1 MTPRPESSGSRPK
14 GTAGEKIPEQ
24 PTAAQQKSAA
34 KKTAVPKQAAAKKAA
49 PAKATARKATAG
61 KTTVGKTAAKKA
73 ATKKTAAKKTAVEQP
88 TPEAATAGTATVKKA
103 SAKKT
108 AVEQPTPEAA
118 TAGTA
123 TVKKA
128 SAKKTAV
135 EQPTPETAT
144 VKKAAA
150 KKAAVKKSAAKKATR
165 VKATAG
171 RTTAVKAAAAKSTA
185 AESVADEAA
194 AAKSPAAK
202 TLGKKT
208 AAKKTAAKKA
218 PAKKAPAKKPTTAK
232 TTVGEATGAGATGA
246 GATAAG
252 AHAAEAPGAG
262 APAAGA
268 HAAEAPGAGAPAKKA
283 AAKKTTPART
293 TVAKAAAKRTGA
305 GAAPAGKPVA
315 KKSAAKKSAAKKAPA
330 RKAPATQA
338 PSGQAPPEK
347 APPEKAPTGQATAE
361 KAPTGQASPDKAP
374 TGHAPAGKAASV
386 QVAPPEVEVAVS
398 PAVDAVDRERLLGG
412 THHAP
417 HSVLGAHPVP
427 GGVAFRALRPYAL
440 SVTVVSGELRAELH
454 DDGDGFFSGLLPL
467 REVPAYRLVVEYEGT
482 VLETEDAYRFL
493 PTLGDLD
500 LHLIGEGRHEELW
513 TALGAHPTVHQGV
526 TGTRF
531 AVWAPNAQGVR
542 VTGTFNFWDG
552 TGHIM
557 RSLGSS
563 GVWELFL
570 PDVGEGELYKFEITR
585 PDGSKT
591 LRADPL
597 ARRTEVPPATSS
609 VITSSE
615 YEWGDA
621 QWLAR
626 RAEVPAHEAPF
637 SVYEVH
643 LPSWRPGLTYRQLAE
658 QLPGYVKNLGFT
670 HVELMPVAEHPFGG
684 SWGYQVTGFYAPTAR
699 LGTPDDFRYLVDSLH
714 RAGIGVLMDWVPAHF
729 PRDDW
734 ALAEFDGRPLYE
746 HEDPLR
752 AAHPDWGTL
761 EFDFGRNE
769 VRNFLVANAVYWCEE
784 FHIDGLRVDAVAS
797 MLYLDYSR
805 EPGQW
810 TPNEHG
816 GRENLDAVAFL
827 QEMNATVYRRVPG
840 VVTIAEESTAWDGVT
855 RATHHKGPSGFGGL
869 GFGLKWNMGWM
880 HDSLQYM
887 SHEPVYRKYHHGEM
901 TFSMVYAYSE
911 NYVLPISHDEVVHG
925 KRSLVSKMPGDWW
938 QQRAGVRSYLGFMW
952 AHPGKQLLFMGQEF
966 AQGAEWSEAH
976 GPDWWLLDPGYGAEP
991 DHRGVRDLVRDLNT
1005 VYRATPA
1012 LWRLDTDPAGFE
1024 WIVGDAADDNVLAF
1038 LRLDP
1043 EGVPVLAV
1051 SNFAPVTRQDYRL
1064 GVPDDVPAW
1073 HEALNTDA
1081 ARYGGSDVT
1090 NPHPVKPE
1098 PQSWHGRPASIRLT
1112 LPPLA
1117 TVWLR
1122 PA

>member
-24 PTAAQQKSAA
+24 PTAAQKKSAA
-34 KKTAVPKQAAAKKAA
+34 KKTAVPKQAAAKKATA
-49 PAKATARKATAG
+49 PAKKAAVKKTAAAPSPATKATAKKAAPAKTTAKKAVAKKAVAKKAVAKKAAPEKATAAKATAET
-61 KTTVGKTAAKKA
+61 TAAKTTA
-73 ATKKTAAKKTAVEQP
+73 KKTAAKKTTAKK
-88 TPEAATAGTATVKKA
+88 ATA
-103 SAKKT
+103 
-108 AVEQPTPEAA
+108 
-118 TAGTA
+118 
-123 TVKKA
+123 
-128 SAKKTAV
+128 
-135 EQPTPETAT
+135 
-144 VKKAAA
+144 KKAAA
-150 KKAAVKKSAAKKATR
+150 TKATATKAVAEKATTKKAVAKKAT
-165 VKATAG
+165 T
-171 RTTAVKAAAAKSTA
+171 VKAAAAKTTATKATA
-185 AESVADEAA
+185 AR
-194 AAKSPAAK
+194 PP
-202 TLGKKT
+202 
-208 AAKKTAAKKA
+208 AKKA
-218 PAKKAPAKKPTTAK
+218 PAKKATANKATTG
-232 TTVGEATGAGATGA
+232 TATAGTATA
-246 GATAAG
+246 GKATAA
-252 AHAAEAPGAG
+252 
-262 APAAGA
+262 PA
-268 HAAEAPGAGAPAKKA
+268 
-283 AAKKTTPART
+283 
-293 TVAKAAAKRTGA
+293 
-305 GAAPAGKPVA
+305 
-315 KKSAAKKSAAKKAPA
+315 
-330 RKAPATQA
+330 QA
-338 PSGQAPPEK
+338 VPPEM
-347 APPEKAPTGQATAE
+347 EI
-361 KAPTGQASPDKAP
+361 
-374 TGHAPAGKAASV
+374 
-386 QVAPPEVEVAVS
+386 AVS
-398 PAVDAVDRERLLGG
+398 PALGAADRDRLLNG
-412 THHAP
+412 THHDP

-427 GGVAFRALRPYAL
+427 GGIAFRAFRPYAL
-440 SVTVVSGELRAELH
+440 SVTVVAGEVRAELQ
-454 DDGDGFFSGLLPL
+454 DDGEGFFSGVLPL
-467 REVPAYRLVVEYEGT
+467 REVPEYRLLVEYEGT
-482 VLETEDAYRFL
+482 VLDTEDAYRFL

-513 TALGAHPTVHQGV
+513 TALGAHPMTHQGV

-531 AVWAPNAQGVR
+531 SVWAPNALGVR
-542 VTGTFNFWDG
+542 VAGTFNFWDG
-552 TGHIM
+552 TGHVM

-570 PDVGEGELYKFEITR
+570 PDIGEGELYKFEITR
-585 PDGSKT
+585 SDGSKT
-591 LRADPL
+591 MRADPL

-609 VITSSE
+609 VITSSG

-621 QWLAR
+621 EWLAR
-626 RAEVPAHEAPF
+626 RAEAPAHEAPF

-699 LGTPDDFRYLVDSLH
+699 LGTPDDFRYLIDSLH

-746 HEDPLR
+746 HADPLR

-761 EFDFGRNE
+761 EFDYGRNE
-769 VRNFLVANAVYWCEE
+769 VRNFLVANALYWCEE

-827 QEMNATVYRRVPG
+827 QEMNATLYRRVPG

-887 SHEPVYRKYHHGEM
+887 SHEPVYRKYHHHEM

-938 QQRAGVRSYLGFMW
+938 QQRANHRAYLGFMW

-976 GPDWWLLDPGYGAEP
+976 GPDWWLLDPGYGAEAE
-991 DHRGVRDLVRDLNT
+991 HRGVRDLVRDLNT

-1024 WIVGDAADDNVLAF
+1024 WVVGDAADDNVLAF

-1043 EGVPVLAV
+1043 EGNPLLSV
-1051 SNFAPVTRQDYRL
+1051 SNFAPVVRPDYRL
-1064 GVPDDVPAW
+1064 GVPEDVPAW
-1073 HEALNTDA
+1073 HEAVNTDA
-1081 ARYGGSDVT
+1081 AVYGGSDVT
-1090 NPHPVKPE
+1090 NLDPVKPE
-1098 PQSWHGRPASIRLT
+1098 AQPWHGRPASIRLT
-1112 LPPLA
+1112 LPPLS